1 MKNIKFMIA
10 LLLFISVSAEA
21 NSDYKCT
28 IKRISTAEDAPNS
41 TLKSYEKDGY
51 IGKQFTVERR
61 TGNMVGAIKNSYVT
75 RPQVIDSGSKD
86 NSFKVVT
93 TMRLED
99 GAGWGTNI
107 YALTINEYIK
117 SPTKPFVF
125 LENDVVFFGT
135 CEHF

>member
-1 MKNIKFMIA
+1 MKNISFLIA
-10 LLLFISVSAEA
+10 LLLFNSVSAEA

-41 TLKSYEKDGY
+41 TLKYYEKQGY

-61 TGNMVGAIKNSYVT
+61 TGHIVGSIKNAYGT
-75 RPQVIDSGSKD
+75 QPQVIDSGSKD

-93 TMRLED
+93 TMRLDE
-99 GAGWGTNI
+99 GAGSGTNI
-107 YALTINEYIK
+107 YALTVMEYVE

-125 LENDVVFFGT
+125 LQNDVVFFGT
-135 CEHF
+135 CEHY